1 MSFKL
6 KLLQVLKESYERKS
20 FIHFYN
26 CFKIFFFSFFKLKSL
41 KSAVNEQ
48 NLDMR
53 FLQVEQI
60 VKNHSDHYNSV
71 KIEGEY
77 WEYKVKALHAF
88 QLDFGIECIKK
99 VKETLKNKDE
109 ITIVDIGDSSG
120 NHITYFKEIIKDINL
135 KTLSVNID
143 PSAVE
148 KIKKK
153 GLNAINSRAED
164 IEKHNINPDIFISF
178 QTIEHL
184 NSPITFM
191 RSIAQKTSCNFYL
204 ITVPYVSTSRLGL
217 EHIRGKFDNSIIAEN
232 IHIFELCPDD
242 WKLLFKHSGWEPVR
256 EKIFWQYPKKKPL
269 RLLKNSWARY
279 DFEGFYGILL
289 KKNSYWSDKYL
300 DW

>member
-1 MSFKL
+1 MNFRS
-6 KLLQVLKESYERKS
+6 KLLKVFKESYEKKS
-20 FIHFYN
+20 PAHLYN
-26 CFKIFFFSFFKLKSL
+26 SFKIFFFSFFKLHSL
-41 KSAVNEQ
+41 KSAIKEQ
-48 NLDMR
+48 NLNSR
-53 FLQVEQI
+53 LSQVETI

-71 KIEGEY
+71 KIEGDY

-88 QLDFGIECIKK
+88 QVDFGIKCIEK
-99 VKETLKNKDE
+99 VKKILSDKKDL
-109 ITIVDIGDSSG
+109 TIVDIGDSSG
-120 NHITYFKEIIKDINL
+120 NHITYFRELIKDINI

-143 PSAVE
+143 QTAVE

-153 GLNAINSRAED
+153 GLNAIHSRAED

-191 RSIAQKTSCNFYL
+191 RSIAQKTSCDFYL

-217 EHIRGKFDNSIIAEN
+217 EHIRGNFENPIIAEN
-232 IHIFELCPDD
+232 IHIFELCPND
-242 WKLLFKHSGWEPVR
+242 WKLLFKHSGWEPIE

-269 RLLKNSWARY
+269 RILKKSWAKY

-289 KKNSYWSDKYL
+289 KKNNYWTNKYL